1 MPHERVPDPK
11 SFLEVFDSPQSMITV
26 FAQSLLASI
35 HVGVA
40 RAALRDAIDYVRAR
54 ARPWFQ
60 SGVDQASDDPF
71 VLAHIGR
78 MQSQLDA
85 TVALQ
90 DRAYDLM
97 DAVCTAPSVEGRG
110 KAIVA
115 ASKVKLMSTEV
126 GLEICERL
134 FQVCG
139 ASSTVARHGMDRH
152 WRNLRT
158 LSLHDPV
165 DYKARLV
172 GDNAVNGRLPEVSY
186 YT

>member
-1 MPHERVPDPK
+1 
-11 SFLEVFDSPQSMITV
+11 
-26 FAQSLLASI
+26 
-35 HVGVA
+35 VGIA
-40 RAALRDAIDYVRAR
+40 KAALREAIDFVRAR

-60 SGVDQASDDPF
+60 SGVDRAAEDPY
-71 VLAHIGR
+71 VLRHIGR
-78 MQSQLDA
+78 AQSQIDA

-97 DAVCTAPSVEGRG
+97 DAVAAAPSVEGRG
-110 KAIVA
+110 QAIVA
-115 ASKVKLMSTEV
+115 ASKVKVMSTEV

-139 ASSTVARHGMDRH
+139 ASATVARYGHDRH

-172 GDNAVNGRLPEVSY
+172 GDYVVNGRFPEISY